1 MFGLQCIKQS
11 FPTCDSPSFGKLQLP
26 ACADSTRLGNTVA
39 FSAIMTKVLQPKA
52 GFTRCILF
60 AFFDMLQLFR
70 NACVFI
76 IDSEHLG
83 EVLVKF
89 EFIIK
94 RVLFLCIFF

>member
-1 MFGLQCIKQS
+1 M
-11 FPTCDSPSFGKLQLP
+11 
-26 ACADSTRLGNTVA
+26 R
-39 FSAIMTKVLQPKA
+39 KVLQSKA

-60 AFFDMLQLFR
+60 AFFDMLQFFR

-76 IDSEHLG
+76 IDLEHL
-83 EVLVKF
+83 VLVKF